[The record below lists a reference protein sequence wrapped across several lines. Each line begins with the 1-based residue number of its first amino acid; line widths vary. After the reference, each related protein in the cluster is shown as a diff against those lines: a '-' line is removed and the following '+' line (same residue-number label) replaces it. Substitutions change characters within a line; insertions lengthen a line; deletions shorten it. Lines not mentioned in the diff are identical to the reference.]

1 MVFQCS
7 QIYFENKNK
16 NFVNR
21 FQKNDSTTRCYMQQT
36 EDTYF
41 LWYRIDVAKKL
52 VTE

>member
-21 FQKNDSTTRCYMQQT
+21 FQKNDSTTCSMQQT